1 MPALQIALWR
11 YGIAVPLFWGIVLV
25 GKLRRS
31 RDDVAQKRLPVFRI
45 LLLGT
50 LFSVAG
56 VCAFIGF
63 GLIPVGTYVV
73 IFYCYPAIVAVISL
87 FLGER
92 LSMWGW
98 VALLLTIIGV
108 ALSSPDFSEGLSGD
122 NLPGVMVALLNAFI
136 VAIYFVVSGRL
147 LRGHTALTQASA
159 WACTGAL
166 IVLAGATLLSG
177 IHFPSEPG
185 SLVALIGM
193 AIVSTIMPVFAL
205 TIGIQKLGASRAAI
219 VGSFEP
225 LLTAIIAMI
234 FLQQSMQPIQWIG
247 GAVIVFSV
255 ILLQTLGAVRA
266 EPQLSPV
273 NTSPQSDALAS

>member
-1 MPALQIALWR
+1 
-11 YGIAVPLFWGIVLV
+11 LFWGIVLI

-31 RDDVAQKRLPVFRI
+31 ANRTDRKRLPVVRI

-50 LFSVAG
+50 LFSIAS

-63 GLIPVGTYVV
+63 GLIPAGTYVV
-73 IFYCYPAIVAVISL
+73 IFYCYPAIVAIISM

-92 LSMWGW
+92 LSPWGW
-98 VALLLTIIGV
+98 LALGLTIVGV
-108 ALSSPDFSEGLSGD
+108 ALSSPDFSAGLSGD
-122 NLPGVMVALLNAFI
+122 NLPGVIVALVNALI
-136 VAIYFVVSGRL
+136 VAIYFVASGRL

-166 IVLAGATLLSG
+166 IVLASGAILTG
-177 IHFPSEPG
+177 VRFPPDTG
-185 SLVALIGM
+185 SLAALIGM

-205 TIGIQKLGASRAAI
+205 TVGIQKLGASRAAI

-234 FLQQSMQPIQWIG
+234 FLQQSMQPIQWVG

-255 ILLQTLGAVRA
+255 ILLQTLGNARD
-266 EPQLSPV
+266 ESQLSPPMS
-273 NTSPQSDALAS
+273 SPQSDALSL